1 MEPFRLSAQSVA
13 FLAMMA
19 AVALI
24 VAFAAPFGSIALGA
38 AALAA
43 IGAVLVK
50 AMLRTRRW
58 WPLTAVEGTVALSG
72 LVLMVGAVAVVV
84 YSMVRLGDGWQMAIG
99 WPSVESAAAAAAV
112 DDKVRE
118 GPLPDG
124 RNVHFPDA
132 ALQKQFTDWL
142 AQKGIA
148 HQVVTMR
155 GDDYVVWNE
164 SRGDLAREFIE
175 SRAGA
180 GCKGKVAA
188 AKAEQ
193 GGRC

>member
-1 MEPFRLSAQSVA
+1 M
-13 FLAMMA
+13 
-19 AVALI
+19 
-24 VAFAAPFGSIALGA
+24 
-38 AALAA
+38 
-43 IGAVLVK
+43 
-50 AMLRTRRW
+50 
-58 WPLTAVEGTVALSG
+58 
-72 LVLMVGAVAVVV
+72 
-84 YSMVRLGDGWQMAIG
+84 
-99 WPSVESAAAAAAV
+99 

-124 RNVHFPDA
+124 RNVHFPDV

-155 GDDYVVWNE
+155 GEDYVVWNE

-175 SRAGA
+175 SRGSA

-188 AKAEQ
+188 AKAEPR
-193 GGRC
+193 GRC